1 MTVAHPGPA
10 VVVDDIEAAATV
22 MRAHGLRVS
31 TARRLVLEVLF
42 AAREPIPAE
51 RIADGLGGRHARSD
65 LGSVY
70 RNLETLERVGLVR
83 HLHLGHGPGLYA
95 LADDRPREY
104 ILCEDCGAVRVVVPA
119 QLDRVRRSI
128 RERFGYTVRFS
139 HFPIVGSCADC
150 TAAREHPDR
159 QRGG

>member
-10 VVVDDIEAAATV
+10 VVVGDVEAAATV
-22 MRAHGLRVS
+22 MRSRGLRVS

-42 AAREPIPAE
+42 AAREPIRAE
-51 RIADGLGGRHARSD
+51 RIADGLDGRYPRSD

-104 ILCEDCGAVRVVVPA
+104 LLCEDCGAVRAVVPA

-128 RERFGYTVRFS
+128 RERFGYTARFS

-150 TAAREHPDR
+150 TAARNGPDGED
-159 QRGG
+159 GG